1 MDSATDTRDQP
12 RTTTPEAPAPPASRQ
27 KPKPR
32 RTLIIDLRATALQ
45 NRWEDALAISEE
57 MLERFPPDA
66 ETFNAKGRALS
77 ALRRYPEAFEAYQES
92 LRLDPP
98 NMIARRNL
106 QRLDILRNRDVANRL
121 SDVPVVVAAIPRTNV
136 FIEEVGKT
144 WRGELVNA
152 TDTGTLNE
160 VSTGEQLEMVIDGE
174 RLYVEDQ
181 HGTRL
186 GEFDADTAR
195 RVIELTGGGNRY
207 EVYALGIT
215 TQSIAVILREVYRD
229 PRLAT
234 RVSFP
239 GKIKATRAYLRER
252 DLLMQRDEAD
262 FLDAGD
268 DDDLDDDEDS
278 GRVRDPGDDI
288 EGPDNEAAS
297 YVPSGT
303 RIEEDDENA
312 V

>member
-1 MDSATDTRDQP
+1 MDGTTATQDQTRTAP
-12 RTTTPEAPAPPASRQ
+12 GAPTPPPVSRQ

-32 RTLIIDLRATALQ
+32 RTLIIDLRSTALQ
-45 NRWEDALAISEE
+45 NRWEEALGISEE
-57 MLERFPPDA
+57 MLQRFPPDA

-106 QRLDILRNRDVANRL
+106 QRLDILRNREAANAL
-121 SDVPVVVAAIPRTNV
+121 SDVPVVIAAIPRTNV

-152 TDTGTLNE
+152 ADTGTLNE
-160 VSTGEQLEMVIDGE
+160 VSTGEQLKMVVAGE

-181 HGTRL
+181 HGIRL
-186 GEFDADTAR
+186 GEFDADTAI
-195 RVIELTGGGNRY
+195 RVINLTASGNRY
-207 EVYALGIT
+207 EVYALGVT

-229 PRLAT
+229 PQQAT
-234 RVSFP
+234 TVSFP
-239 GKIKATRAYLRER
+239 GKIRATRAYLRER

-268 DDDLDDDEDS
+268 DDDVDDDDD
-278 GRVRDPGDDI
+278 RPRTADPTDEF
-288 EGPDNEAAS
+288 EGPDTEAAS
-297 YVPSGT
+297 LVPSSA
-303 RIEEDDENA
+303 RLEEDDENA
-312 V
+312 I

>member
-1 MDSATDTRDQP
+1 MDGTTDTQDQ
-12 RTTTPEAPAPPASRQ
+12 TQTAPEAPTPPQVSRQ

-32 RTLIIDLRATALQ
+32 RTLIIDLRTTALD
-45 NRWEDALAISEE
+45 NRWEEALAIAEE
-57 MLERFPPDA
+57 MLDRFPPDA
-66 ETFNAKGRALS
+66 ETYNAKGRALS

-106 QRLDILRNRDVANRL
+106 QRLDILRNRDAANVL
-121 SDVPVVVAAIPRTNV
+121 SDVPVVIAAIPRTNV

-144 WRGELVNA
+144 WRGELVNSA
-152 TDTGTLNE
+152 DIGTLNE
-160 VSTGEQLEMVIDGE
+160 VSTGEQLKMVVEGE

-195 RVIELTGGGNRY
+195 RVIELTNGGNRY
-207 EVYALGIT
+207 EVYALGVT

-262 FLDAGD
+262 FLDASD
-268 DDDLDDDEDS
+268 DDDLDDDEDPV
-278 GRVRDPGDDI
+278 RVTDPSDDI
-288 EGPDNEAAS
+288 EGPDTEAAS

-303 RIEEDDENA
+303 RLEEDDENA
-312 V
+312 I